1 MPYKDFVLKL
11 HTKTQRDYLKRVCE
25 HDKNECATIAK
36 EYGKDYWDGDRK
48 YGYGGYY
55 YDGRWEVVARDM
67 IDHYG
72 LKSGDRILDIGCG
85 KGFLLYEF
93 KKLLPELDVRGVDIS
108 EYGLQNAKE
117 EIRDSLINAPAQS
130 LPFEDDQFDLVFTL
144 GTFHNLK
151 IFGLESAISEMNRV
165 AKFPDK
171 KYIMVESFRNEK
183 ERVNLLYWQL
193 TCESFYSVDEW
204 EWLFKRFNYAGD
216 YSFIFFE

>member
-11 HTKTQRDYLKRVCE
+11 HTKTKRDYLKRVTD
-25 HDKNECATIAK
+25 HDKSECASVAK

-55 YDGRWEVVARDM
+55 YDGRWEVVAREM

-72 LKSGDRILDIGCG
+72 LKPGDRILDIGCG

-93 KKLLPELDVRGVDIS
+93 KKLIPGLFIRGVDIS
-108 EYGLQNAKE
+108 EYGLAHAKE
-117 EIRDSLINAPAQS
+117 EVRGELLSAPAQK
-130 LPFEDDQFDLVFTL
+130 LPFEDNEFDFVFSL
-144 GTFHNLK
+144 GTFHNLR
-151 IFGLESAISEMNRV
+151 IFDLEKAISEMNRV
-165 AKFPDK
+165 GKYSEK
-171 KYIMVESFRNEK
+171 MYIMLESYRNEK

-193 TCESFYSVDEW
+193 TCESFYSVEEW
-204 EWLFKRFNYAGD
+204 EWLYNRFRYQGD